1 MNFDEMM
8 KKYITILKHTGLQ
21 SHQMFIKSIPMMK
34 GERRS
39 GRPRLTTQMMNF
51 SFDEYFDERMM
62 NVHCTVIQRGGVRI
76 HRIIIFS
83 FITKSTIRL

>member
-8 KKYITILKHTGLQ
+8 SKYITILKHTCLQ

-62 NVHCTVIQRGGVRI
+62 STHHLAIQRIDMRI

-83 FITKSTIRL
+83 FITKSIVRL